1 MLRQLRS
8 EKFKKFLLIGLL
20 FIVVPSFVVF
30 YGWQQGGGAESSEA
44 VSKPAKIKFGPM
56 DKVEITSNDVS
67 NARRMLRMKYDA
79 YERTTGKR
87 VDPAAIERI
96 MEPADLINAAID
108 QKIWEH
114 LAHEKGIYVSL
125 DDAMAD
131 ITAQY
136 PDPRQ
141 RGFLVQNL
149 NQNGLTFDQ
158 FVFLQRMNMQD
169 ELARQTIAASARA
182 SFFEAWL
189 EYARRNEK
197 LAAEF
202 VRFNV
207 SDFAPKVEVT
217 DEKLAAYF
225 KENAEQFTIPDQV
238 KFRYLLANK
247 GDLRTSVTVTD
258 DDITSYYNGNQDA
271 YRIPPAVEARQIL
284 VNIAAPRPDE
294 SEDAHTSAVQVAQA
308 QAREIYNR
316 VAKGEDFATVATSA
330 TQETFFPPRQ
340 TAPQDPATSL
350 TAEDA
355 DTTAGG
361 YLGFISEND
370 AKTFYGDDW
379 TSVVFNAKEGD
390 IIPPL
395 NIGRAFAIVK
405 VMGRKESVV
414 QPLDTVR
421 NMVIERVKDEKA
433 QPLFE
438 ALQDEMEKKSTAIA
452 DLSKL
457 AEATSQTVKTTG
469 KVDKGANMI
478 LGIGLIGNF
487 QDALS
492 ILERGGRSDVLAD
505 ANRLLIVEL
514 QEDFP
519 SHVPPM
525 NEVRADV
532 EKSYREK
539 IGRED
544 ALKAAEAIKAKAT
557 NPETFRTAV
566 ADATLSTTVSS
577 DFVRDGYAAALGPVV
592 DFSNTIDGLKDNQ
605 IEMSPLGDKEQP
617 SGYIVWFIAKRTPPS
632 RTDYAKALD
641 KIVPELSSRK
651 ANILMQEYLRDR
663 RKELG
668 DNIEINKAFRK

>member
-8 EKFKKFLLIGLL
+8 EKFKKFLLVGLL

-30 YGWQQGGGAESSEA
+30 YGWQQGGGASSAEA
-44 VSKPAKIKFGPM
+44 ISKPAEIKFGPM
-56 DKVEITSNDVS
+56 DKVAITSTDVS
-67 NARRMLRMKYDA
+67 NARRMLRMKYDN
-79 YERTTGKR
+79 YERMTGKR
-87 VDPAAIERI
+87 VDPAAIERV
-96 MEPADLINAAID
+96 MEPTDLINAAID
-108 QKIWEH
+108 QKIWER

-125 DDAMAD
+125 DDAMRD
-131 ITAQY
+131 ITTQF

-149 NQNGLTFDQ
+149 NRQGLTFDQ
-158 FVFLQRMNMQD
+158 FVFLQRMSMQED
-169 ELARQTIAASARA
+169 LARQTIASSARA

-197 LAAEF
+197 LVAEF

-207 SDFAPKVEVT
+207 TDFAPKVEVT

-225 KENAEQFTIPDQV
+225 KDNAEEFSIPDQV
-238 KFRYLLANK
+238 KFRYILANK

-258 DDITSYYNGNQDA
+258 DDVTSYYNGNQDA
-271 YRIPPAVEARQIL
+271 YRVPPAVEVRQIL
-284 VNIAAPRPDE
+284 INIAAPRPDE
-294 SEDAHTSAVQVAQA
+294 SEDAHTSAVQVAQV

-340 TAPQDPATSL
+340 TAKQDPATSL

-355 DTTAGG
+355 NTTAGG
-361 YLGFISEND
+361 YLGFIAEND

-379 TSVVFNAKEGD
+379 TSAVFNAKEGD

-395 NIGRAFAIVK
+395 NIGRAFAIVR

-421 NMVIERVKDEKA
+421 NMVVERVKDEKA
-433 QPLFE
+433 QPLFDAMKDDME
-438 ALQDEMEKKSTAIA
+438 AKSKSNP
-452 DLSKL
+452 DLAKF
-457 AEATSQTVKTTG
+457 AEATSQTVKTTN
-469 KVDKGANMI
+469 KVNKNSEFI
-478 LGIGLIGNF
+478 PGIGLIGSF

-492 ILERGGRSDVLAD
+492 ILERGGRSDVLSD

-514 QEDFP
+514 QEEFP
-519 SHVPPM
+519 KHVPPM
-525 NEVRADV
+525 DEVRAEV

-539 IGRED
+539 MGRED
-544 ALKAAEAIKAKAT
+544 VLRAAEAIKAKAT

-566 ADATLSTTVSS
+566 ADANLTTTVSS
-577 DFVRDGYAAALGPVV
+577 DFVRDGYASALGPVV

-605 IEMSPLGDKEQP
+605 IEMSPLGDKETP
-617 SGYIVWFIAKRTPPS
+617 TGYVVWFISSRTAPS
-632 RTDYAKALD
+632 RADYAKALD
-641 KIVPELSSRK
+641 KIVPELSTRK
-651 ANILMQEYLRDR
+651 ANVLMQEYLRDR

-668 DNIEINKAFRK
+668 DRIEIHKAYRK